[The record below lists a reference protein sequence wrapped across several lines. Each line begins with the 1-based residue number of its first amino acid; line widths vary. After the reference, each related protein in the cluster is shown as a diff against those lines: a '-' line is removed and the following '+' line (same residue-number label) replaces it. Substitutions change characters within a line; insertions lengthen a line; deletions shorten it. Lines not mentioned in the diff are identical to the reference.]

1 MIEMNE
7 IFSKAD
13 TRMALWCDKAMDTND
28 LAVMAEYIVQEKIG
42 LVSVLP
48 EIVPFVW
55 TCLEKFDVKILA
67 RYIFNPLQKTMLEE
81 EMYALG
87 ADIKAICKKG
97 AQGVQVFIKMRDF
110 ERFVEM
116 MGFVRDD
123 LFFQH
128 SLCIALDIND
138 IDVNNWQ
145 MIFQKLRDVRAHALV
160 LSLNE
165 DMGNRSDFV
174 GRIYGMLKNWAFDG
188 EIHFVL
194 GNNFDRIDQ
203 VIRLIE
209 AEKPELANRVKF
221 FLDY

>member
-97 AQGVQVFIKMRDF
+97 AQGVLVFIKMRDF

-128 SLCIALDIND
+128 YHVGSIPITRSICFFAGVAELADARDLKSLEGNF
-138 IDVNNWQ
+138 VP
-145 MIFQKLRDVRAHALV
+145 VRFRSSAPSYDFGEVFSSALV
-160 LSLNE
+160 SCF
-165 DMGNRSDFV
+165 M
-174 GRIYGMLKNWAFDG
+174 
-188 EIHFVL
+188 
-194 GNNFDRIDQ
+194 
-203 VIRLIE
+203 
-209 AEKPELANRVKF
+209 
-221 FLDY
+221 